1 MTYVLSITI
10 SFFQIME
17 NSGTKKTLK
26 NFIFKSEDVYYDV
39 KKNIQAQFLK

>member
-17 NSGTKKTLK
+17 NRGTKKTLIIFLFLRVK
-26 NFIFKSEDVYYDV
+26 MFITMLRKIYKHSC
-39 KKNIQAQFLK
+39 